1 MKQTIY
7 IQTDIDDG
15 TITAR
20 HFKEKNDDPFYLKP
34 VEMPSEE
41 EIHIIAQRIANKDGG
56 GLWGDYYRA
65 AKAGAKAIT
74 KLMKGEKL

>member
-15 TITAR
+15 TIEAR

-34 VEMPSEE
+34 VEMPSDLLE
-41 EIHIIAQRIANKDGG
+41 EIIKTQNNE
-56 GLWGDYYRA
+56 
-65 AKAGAKAIT
+65 AK
-74 KLMKGEKL
+74 EN